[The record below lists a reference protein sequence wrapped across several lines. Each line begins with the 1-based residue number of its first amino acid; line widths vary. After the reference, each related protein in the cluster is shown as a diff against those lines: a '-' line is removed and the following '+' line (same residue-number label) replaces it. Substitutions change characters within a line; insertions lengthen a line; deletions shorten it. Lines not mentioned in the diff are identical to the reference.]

1 MTGFDG
7 TALLVLTSNGVLGDT
22 GRPTGAYA
30 AEVAESWQVFAS
42 AGFRVEVASIQ
53 GGRPPL
59 EAVDTTDPAQQ
70 AFFADDAMTAA
81 MAATRPVCE
90 VDPTAYGIVFTA
102 GGHGA
107 VWDLPYDEDLAA
119 LLRDAY
125 EHDAVIA
132 AVCHGPAALLG
143 ARLSNGEYLV
153 AGRKVACFTNDEERA
168 VGMTSV
174 VPFLLA
180 DELVKRGAKHHA
192 VGPFLPHVVVDGR
205 LVTGQNPASTELVAK
220 QAVAVATATG
230 DRCR

>member
-1 MTGFDG
+1 MTGR

-22 GRPTGAYA
+22 GRSTGAYA
-30 AEVAESWQVFAS
+30 SEVAESWQAFAS
-42 AGFRVEVASIQ
+42 AGYQVEVASIQ

-59 EAVDTTDPAQQ
+59 EAVDTGDPAQQ
-70 AFFADDAMTAA
+70 ALFADEAMTAA
-81 MAATRPVCE
+81 LASTRPVRE

-107 VWDLPYDEDLAA
+107 IWDLPYDEGLAA

-125 EHDAVIA
+125 ENDAVIA
-132 AVCHGPAALLG
+132 AVCHGPAAFLG
-143 ARLSNGEYLV
+143 TRLSNGEYLV

-180 DELVKRGAKHHA
+180 DELVERGAKHDA

-205 LVTGQNPASTELVAK
+205 LVTGQNPASTELVAE
-220 QAVAVATATG
+220 QAIAVATAAPA
-230 DRCR
+230 

>member
-1 MTGFDG
+1 VTGAHG
-7 TALLVLTSNGVLGDT
+7 TALLVLTSNAVLGET
-22 GRPTGAYA
+22 GRSTGAYA
-30 AEVAESWQVFAS
+30 SEVAESWQVFAS
-42 AGFRVEVASIQ
+42 AGFRVEVASIR

-59 EAVDTTDPAQQ
+59 EAVDLADPAQR
-70 AFFADDAMTAA
+70 AFFADEAMAAA
-81 MAATRPVCE
+81 MAKTRPVHE
-90 VDPTAYGIVFTA
+90 VDPTAYEIVFTA

-125 EHDAVIA
+125 AHHAVIA

-143 ARLSNGEYLV
+143 VRLSNGEYLV

-180 DELVKRGAKHHA
+180 DELIERGAEHDA

-205 LVTGQNPASTELVAK
+205 LVTGQNPVSTELVAR
-220 QAVAVATATG
+220 QAVAVATAV
-230 DRCR
+230 RP